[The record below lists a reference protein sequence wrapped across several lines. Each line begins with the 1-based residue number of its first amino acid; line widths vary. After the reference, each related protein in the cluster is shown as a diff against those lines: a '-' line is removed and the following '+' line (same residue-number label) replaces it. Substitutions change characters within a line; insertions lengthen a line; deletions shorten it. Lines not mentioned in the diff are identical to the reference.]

1 VGWVLGLD
9 WYGFPDTL
17 LSAQLFQSFL
27 TDHRPGVIR
36 DRLDNSVTVLARR
49 TFRHET
55 LTLETIWIQSIN
67 DGDGLVRPR
76 VEYAVRD
83 DLQVWMGFDVFYGTR
98 DGIYGEFDEN
108 DRFVVGFEWGL

>member
-1 VGWVLGLD
+1 
-9 WYGFPDTL
+9 
-17 LSAQLFQSFL
+17 
-27 TDHRPGVIR
+27 
-36 DRLDNSVTVLARR
+36 
-49 TFRHET
+49 
-55 LTLETIWIQSIN
+55 
-67 DGDGLVRPR
+67 VRPR